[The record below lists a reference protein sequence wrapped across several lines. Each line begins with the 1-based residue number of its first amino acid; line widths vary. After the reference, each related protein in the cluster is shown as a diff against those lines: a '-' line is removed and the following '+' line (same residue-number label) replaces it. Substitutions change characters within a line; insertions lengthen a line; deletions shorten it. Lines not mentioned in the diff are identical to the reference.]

1 MILEVRMCASL
12 KSVDD
17 QVRVSVMNG
26 FTVLA
31 NWGIQNSKL
40 VHNTNPNLLIYGF

>member
-17 QVRVSVMNG
+17 QVRVSVING
-26 FTVLA
+26 FTVSDTPVGQ
-31 NWGIQNSKL
+31 WSKEHFL
-40 VHNTNPNLLIYGF
+40 E